1 MEIPLILVAAAYLLV
16 LIGIVI
22 VGSLNVYTAL
32 KFGMRSP
39 VTTVMSIIFIFGTVV
54 MVLATA
60 VVVSGAD
67 WSSSL
72 SVSVPD
78 TNIQNFQP

>member
-22 VGSLNVYTAL
+22 AGSLNVYTAL
-32 KFGMRSP
+32 KFGMRSSA
-39 VTTVMSIIFIFGTVV
+39 TTVMSMIFIFGAVV

-60 VVVSGAD
+60 VAVSGAD

-72 SVSVPD
+72 SVSVPA